1 VSTQTLLD
9 EVGFPEGPRWHT
21 GRLWFSDFHHRKV
34 RSVGLAGD
42 VRVELEPDDVPSG
55 LGWDPNGDLLVV
67 SMVRR
72 QLLRVGATTEIVA
85 DLSPW
90 TVMGANDMAV
100 DGRGRA
106 YIGNFGYDFVSGEQ
120 PRPTA
125 LVLVDERGRA
135 GPVTPAELICPNG
148 IVVDERRRRVLVAE
162 TFEHRISVYELRD
175 DGALTNRRVFAE
187 FGEHVEPDGIAMDG
201 QGEVWLATCSPEVLQ
216 VADGGAV
223 TGRVDLSSGLN
234 SYAVAL
240 GGHDGR
246 TLFVCSAPGID
257 ATEPGRGRI
266 EVTRV
271 ATA

>member
-9 EVGFPEGPRWHT
+9 ELGFPEAPRWHT

-42 VRVELEPDDVPSG
+42 ARVELEPDDVPSG
-55 LGWDPNGDLLVV
+55 LGWDPRGDLLVV
-67 SMVRR
+67 SMARR

-106 YIGNFGYDFVSGEQ
+106 YIGNFGYDFVSGEE

-135 GPVTPAELICPNG
+135 GPVTPAELSCPNG

-187 FGEHVEPDGIAMDG
+187 FGEHVDPDGIAMDE
-201 QGEVWLATCSPEVLQ
+201 QGDVWLATCSPEVLR

-223 TGRVDLSSGLN
+223 TGRVHLSSGLN

-240 GGHDGR
+240 GGDDGR
-246 TLFVCSAPGID
+246 TLFVCTAPGID
-257 ATEPGRGRI
+257 ATDPGRGRI
-266 EVTRV
+266 EVTTV
-271 ATA
+271 ATF

>member
-1 VSTQTLLD
+1 
-9 EVGFPEGPRWHT
+9 
-21 GRLWFSDFHHRKV
+21 
-34 RSVGLAGD
+34 
-42 VRVELEPDDVPSG
+42 
-55 LGWDPNGDLLVV
+55 
-67 SMVRR
+67 
-72 QLLRVGATTEIVA
+72 
-85 DLSPW
+85 
-90 TVMGANDMAV
+90 MGANDMAV

-162 TFEHRISVYELRD
+162 TFEHRISLYELRD
-175 DGALTNRRVFAE
+175 DGALTNRRVFAQ
-187 FGEHVEPDGIAMDG
+187 FGEHVEPDGIAMDE
-201 QGEVWLATCSPEVLQ
+201 QGEVWLATCSPEVLR

-240 GGHDGR
+240 GGDDGR